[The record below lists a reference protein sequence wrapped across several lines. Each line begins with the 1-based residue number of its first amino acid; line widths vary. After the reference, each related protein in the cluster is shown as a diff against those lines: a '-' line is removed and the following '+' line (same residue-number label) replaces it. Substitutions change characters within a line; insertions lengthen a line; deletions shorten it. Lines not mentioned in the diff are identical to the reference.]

1 MSWNLGPGLQAG
13 GGEDRIF
20 LFSSPFSSPP
30 LLLPSPSLN
39 WSLRPRMALNS
50 GGAEENFEI
59 VILLPLSQVLG
70 SQTCTPLLTPPECVV
85 LEMELGL
92 YEC

>member
-1 MSWNLGPGLQAG
+1 MPRNLGQGLQAG
-13 GGEDRIF
+13 GGKDRIF
-20 LFSSPFSSPP
+20 LFSSPFLSPP
-30 LLLPSPSLN
+30 LLLSPPLKR
-39 WSLRPRMALNS
+39 SLRPRMALNS

-70 SQTCTPLLTPPECVV
+70 LQTCTPLLTFPGCVV